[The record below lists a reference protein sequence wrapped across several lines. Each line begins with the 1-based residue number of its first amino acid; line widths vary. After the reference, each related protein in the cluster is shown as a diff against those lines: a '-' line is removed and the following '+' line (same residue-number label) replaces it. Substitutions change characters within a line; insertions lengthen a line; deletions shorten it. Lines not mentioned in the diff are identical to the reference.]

1 MAVAPI
7 TSELATACAE
17 EALEVSLSLCRNYG
31 LAPMAMAAI
40 TCSSSSWFSTTRL
53 DFRGAGCPTHPP
65 TAAFSASL
73 LLCVS
78 ASVLLCF
85 SASLLQGFRASV
97 QRPPY
102 CPTTATQTAAAQT
115 TAAQSD
121 GSTNGG
127 GTKRRRHNN
136 GGTTTA
142 ATQQRRHKRRRHKR
156 RRHKTTAGMR
166 VGERQRRG
174 PCACSLTS
182 ALVAYSCSRDL
193 NRDCSSPARPG

>member
-102 CPTTATQTAAAQT
+102 CPTTAAQ
-115 TAAQSD
+115 
-121 GSTNGG
+121 NG
-127 GTKRRRHNN
+127 

-142 ATQQRRHKRRRHKR
+142 AQQRRRHNNDGTNDGGTNDGGTKRR
-156 RRHKTTAGMR
+156 
-166 VGERQRRG
+166 Q
-174 PCACSLTS
+174 ACESGSGSGGVLVR
-182 ALVAYSCSRDL
+182 AL
-193 NRDCSSPARPG
+193 SPAHW